1 MTIYPTLKIPHTLA
15 AGPGPGN
22 TDPRVLESF
31 YQAGV
36 ADHMQ
41 ADVLRGMVEAK
52 DMLRQAFGTKN
63 TYTYGVGGTGFSG
76 LDCAFSAILPGDT
89 VVAFVNGTFSG
100 IDGLTIRMKAS
111 SREELAANPLNP
123 QPASVAI
130 VNVPHGQS
138 VTGEIVD
145 AALAEH
151 KPMWAFM
158 AHWETG
164 SGRINDL
171 AGFNQACL
179 KHGALGIID
188 CVSSLGVADFDIDD
202 YEGVVAWAS
211 CPQKGVL
218 SLPLTYA
225 PVSFTDKYIDLV
237 AKRGCYTYVHHPI
250 LEARHWGIVD
260 GKDVPA
266 GGYHR
271 THSAYAVAAFHEAL
285 RILLTHGRARKAADY
300 AYYER
305 ALREAVQAMGCEVTS
320 NMTSLVVLNL
330 PGDLAGKEKELVASC
345 RAEGFA
351 IWPTLS
357 EPVQVRIGILNQ
369 LTPDAISDIVGR
381 FADAMARMGAE
392 LDKGAVMKGLRSYLA
407 IAA

>member
-1 MTIYPTLKIPHTLA
+1 MTIYPALEIPNTLA

-22 TDPRVLESF
+22 TDPRVLERL
-31 YQAGV
+31 YKTGV

-52 DMLRQAFGTKN
+52 MMLREVWGTKN
-63 TYTYGVGGTGFSG
+63 TYTYGVAGTGFSG
-76 LDCAFSAILPGDT
+76 LDCVFSLILPGDK
-89 VVAFVNGTFSG
+89 VVAFINGTISG
-100 IDGLTIRMKAS
+100 IDAQTIRMKAS
-111 SREELAANPLNP
+111 TPADLAANPLNP
-123 QPASVAI
+123 QPANVTT
-130 VNVPHGQS
+130 VDVPHGQS

-145 AALAEH
+145 AALAKH

-164 SGRINDL
+164 SGRVNDL
-171 AGFNQACL
+171 KGFNDACA
-179 KHGALGIID
+179 KHGVMGIVD
-188 CVSSLGVADFDIDD
+188 AVSSLGVVDFIIDD
-202 YEGVVAWAS
+202 YPAIVAWAS

-218 SLPLTYA
+218 SLALTYA
-225 PVSFTDKYIDLV
+225 PVSFRDEAINLL
-237 AKRGCYTYVHHPI
+237 ARRGCYTYVHHPI
-250 LEARHWGIVD
+250 LEARHWGVID
-260 GKDVPA
+260 GQDVAA

-285 RILLTHGRARKAADY
+285 RILLAHTLKQKALDY
-300 AYYER
+300 AYHEA
-305 ALREAVQAMGCEVTS
+305 ALKQAVQAMGCEVTS

-330 PGDLAGKEKELVASC
+330 PGNLAGKEKELVGNC

-369 LTPDAISDIVGR
+369 LTVEAITDIVGR
-381 FADAMARMGAE
+381 FADAMIKMGA
-392 LDKGAVMKGLRSYLA
+392 DVNKAGVMQGLRNYYNA
-407 IAA
+407 